1 MSACAGAE
9 PFVLRVLGDSMMPEF
24 EEGAIIVI
32 EPAGV
37 VESGCF
43 VIAQHE
49 GEYLLRQ
56 LVIENDRWLL
66 RALNERYPTVEIAGL
81 EEIKGRVIQKTGRS
95 RKERRHYL

>member
-37 VESGCF
+37 IESGCF

-56 LVIENDRWLL
+56 LILEQGRWLL
-66 RALNERYPTVEIAGL
+66 RPLNERYPSVEIAGL
-81 EEIKGRVIQKTGRS
+81 QEIKGRVIQKAGRS
-95 RKERRHYL
+95 RQDRKHYL